1 MPDPPDRLDS
11 EFEIPEGTIQFW
23 FNTDDAGRDR
33 TMFSKDRNGTGAGQL
48 NIGID
53 SRDLVVQLQSSSK
66 TFTINTN
73 GTQFND
79 LVKSDTWYQPSFS
92 FGPAGMKLYL
102 DGALVGSNTI
112 HRRPGRQQRSHRHRR
127 QQFDQHRF
135 FGQPRQAED
144 HAAVRQQGRRG
155 GGVRHGVVPAQ
166 IQQSRQRGSLGVPR
180 TEDIGTVDGTDTLIS
195 IENIGINP
203 GASGQSAQSPVVPT
217 VQTPAA
223 PPTLSLSALPAASTI
238 SAPAAQPNTLQS
250 AAKQTATI
258 DWTMQDTTKE
268 SKDNDKSDDQQDQE
282 DPRYDGLGQ
291 RLRHQPWT
299 EHWGPQSQQQVE
311 GDLGCRQRS
320 SEEDDAPV
328 RQAGFCVER
337 GARTAYSNW
346 SREDLW
352 QKQAKQASRWHP
364 RSRTKCA

>member
-1 MPDPPDRLDS
+1 MPDPPDRLDA
-11 EFEIPEGTIQFW
+11 EFELSEGTIQFW
-23 FNTDDAGRDR
+23 FNTDDAGRDQ
-33 TMFSKDRNGTGAGQL
+33 TMFSKDRNGTGAGQM

-79 LVKSDTWYQPSFS
+79 LVKSDTWYQLSFS

-102 DGALVGSNTI
+102 DGALVGSNTYTGGLVGNKEAI
-112 HRRPGRQQRSHRHRR
+112 VIGGSNSTNTDSSGNLAKLKITQP
-127 QQFDQHRF
+127 FDNKVD
-135 FGQPRQAED
+135 EV
-144 HAAVRQQGRRG
+144 AVFATALS
-155 GGVRHGVVPAQ
+155 PAQ

-203 GASGQSAQSPVVPT
+203 GAGGQSAQSLVVPT

-268 SKDNDKSDDQQDQE
+268 SKDNDKSDDQQKTKKTRGTMGWVKDFVTS
-282 DPRYDGLGQ
+282 LGQ
-291 RLRHQPWT
+291 STGDRNPNSKLKMTLAAGSEVAKKTTRL
-299 EHWGPQSQQQVE
+299 
-311 GDLGCRQRS
+311 
-320 SEEDDAPV
+320 
-328 RQAGFCVER
+328 
-337 GARTAYSNW
+337 
-346 SREDLW
+346 
-352 QKQAKQASRWHP
+352 
-364 RSRTKCA
+364 